1 VPGIKKMENRR
12 NFIKKAGG
20 IAISTGLFG
29 TTLASCSD
37 LMKEKNA
44 LALAPETPEG
54 LFFQISLAQWSLH
67 KTFWFGKLD
76 NLDFAATAR
85 NKFGIGAVEYVNQ
98 FFSDKAED
106 TAYLADMKRRAAD
119 NDVKNLIIMIDN
131 EGSLAILNEAARKK
145 AIENHY
151 KWIDA
156 ANFLGCH
163 SIRVNAA
170 GKGNRES
177 VAEAAID
184 SLGTLCEYGEK
195 EGINIIVENHGGYSS
210 DPTWLV
216 DVIQKVGKKNCGI
229 LPDFGNFYI
238 SLWPYRKYDRYDGMK
253 QLMPF
258 AKGVSAKSHDFNREG
273 KDKSTDFKR
282 VLQIVRDSGFTG
294 HIGIEYEGYKLSEE
308 AGIKA
313 SKQLLIQSGLSLV

>member
-1 VPGIKKMENRR
+1 MGNRR

-20 IAISTGLFG
+20 IAISTGLLG
-29 TTLASCSD
+29 TTLSSCSN
-37 LMKEKNA
+37 LMNEEQA
-44 LALAPETPEG
+44 LALATDTPEG
-54 LFFQISLAQWSLH
+54 LFFKISLAQWSLH
-67 KTFWFGKLD
+67 KTFWAGDLD
-76 NLDFAATAR
+76 NLDFASTAR

-106 TAYLADMKRRAAD
+106 TAYLTEMKVRAAD
-119 NDVKNLIIMIDN
+119 NNVKSLIIMIDA
-131 EGSLAILNEAARKK
+131 EGSLAVLNEAERKK
-145 AIENHY
+145 AVENHY

-156 ANFLGCH
+156 AKFLGCH

-170 GKGNRES
+170 GKGDRKS
-177 VAEAAID
+177 VAEAAIK

-195 EGINIIVENHGGYSS
+195 EDINIIVENHGGYSS

-216 DVIQKVGKKNCGI
+216 DVIQKVDRKNCGI

-238 SLWPYRKYDRYDGMK
+238 SLWPYKNYDPYDGMK
-253 QLMPF
+253 QLMPL

-273 KDKSTDFKR
+273 EDKSTNFRKI
-282 VLQIVRDSGFTG
+282 LQIVKDSGFRG
-294 HIGIEYEGYKLSEE
+294 YIGIEYEGYKLSEE

-313 SKQLLIQSGLSLV
+313 SKQLLIKSGLSLT